1 MGLTLIFPACTC
13 TRLLKTLYQ
22 LNEIRLFLDMVRESW
37 LDGGLVE
44 ETEISNINFET
55 LGIHFLGSYMG
66 EVLQNMMAGRT
77 NGAVQYNTW
86 VKLVE
91 SKLTELSKYPVWL

>member
-1 MGLTLIFPACTC
+1 MKGT
-13 TRLLKTLYQ
+13 K
-22 LNEIRLFLDMVRESW
+22 
-37 LDGGLVE
+37 
-44 ETEISNINFET
+44 ISTINLET
-55 LGIHFLGSYMG
+55 LGIYFLGSYMD

-91 SKLTELSKYPVWL
+91 LKLIELSTKVRFGYGETL